1 MHPTKDSLRPSRYF
15 YVSFLPLNNY
25 IGLLLMIHSFS
36 HTLSIVLTTLQFQRN
51 SAQRDTETRGYTGHV
66 EEAVPEAIYNRANNR
81 APPPVPRGYTQ
92 QTLSAASQQLV
103 DSIAGPRIQAS
114 APTRLSNPNQH
125 YSQASLNWQNPG
137 SIPGNPPAELF
148 TNPPGWRSSQETT
161 SSFNPDLY
169 LVSDGFRPL
178 PSPPAYTSRPSSL
191 FNART

>member
-1 MHPTKDSLRPSRYF
+1 MSSL
-15 YVSFLPLNNY
+15 SFNNC

-51 SAQRDTETRGYTGHV
+51 SVQRDTETMGYTGHV
-66 EEAVPEAIYNRANNR
+66 EEAVPEAIYIRANDR
-81 APPPVPRGYTQ
+81 VQPPAPPVPRGYTQ

-137 SIPGNPPAELF
+137 PIPGNPPAELF